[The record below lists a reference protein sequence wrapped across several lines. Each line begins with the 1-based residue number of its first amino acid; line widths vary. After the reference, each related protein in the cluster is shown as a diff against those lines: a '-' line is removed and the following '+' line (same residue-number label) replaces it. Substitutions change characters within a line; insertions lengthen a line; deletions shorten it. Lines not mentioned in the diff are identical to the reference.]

1 MTKTYFEVKNPV
13 TTTKIIINTDSIE
26 NAVKRLK
33 ELGINI
39 DPELLKASNFPN

>member
-33 ELGINI
+33 ELGIDIN
-39 DPELLKASNFPN
+39 PALLTVSKFPN